1 MLFDLISG
9 EVICLSGNAA
19 WSFSRLQLR
28 GLLNYLCPVISNL
41 KMECV
46 LGIAC
51 NDFVILASDM
61 TNAHSIIVNKQ
72 GPYFLNLITHNLFMF
87 GRFSISRI
95 HHTCAETHRFTF
107 TILQMKIR
115 CLSCQ
120 TDC

>member
-1 MLFDLISG
+1 MEKYFGCHSSWSKFGI
-9 EVICLSGNAA
+9 GNAVGRL
-19 WSFSRLQLR
+19 FSRLQLR

-72 GPYFLNLITHNLFMF
+72 GI
-87 GRFSISRI
+87 
-95 HHTCAETHRFTF
+95 
-107 TILQMKIR
+107 
-115 CLSCQ
+115 
-120 TDC
+120 